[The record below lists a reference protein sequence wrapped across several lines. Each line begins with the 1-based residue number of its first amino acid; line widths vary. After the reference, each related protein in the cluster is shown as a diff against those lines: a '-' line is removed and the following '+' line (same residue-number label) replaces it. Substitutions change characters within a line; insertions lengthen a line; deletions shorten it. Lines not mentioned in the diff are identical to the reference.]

1 MHEMDTLVTFFVISG
16 LYVAL
21 FYLSEVIAMPDK

>member
-1 MHEMDTLVTFFVISG
+1 MLYQ

-21 FYLSEVIAMPDK
+21 FYLH